1 VVERL
6 VAAPTGAWKSTMTA
20 LSGDLRALIE
30 TDQKAARP
38 LLADLVARLPH
49 STEARVLLGNSYLR
63 SLEIAPALEHYR
75 AALAL
80 DPKSVAIL
88 SQMGLCAI
96 ALGDYEGAL
105 GLYGQAQAI
114 APQAHA
120 AAMAALMLHR
130 LGRAREAVEA
140 YGALLAKLKR
150 DDAERPHALR
160 GMAMLLR
167 DVGAPLAAER
177 HMHELIGLARAN
189 PAGIAAALI
198 ERDNSIDFHE
208 WTRYAQKSELARAL
222 ARHAAREPGAPAF
235 PATFV
240 LPEDRAALLAYAA
253 REPGALFIAKPHRGT
268 GGQGIAIARDVR
280 EMAGRDDVVVQRYLD
295 RPHLTDG
302 RKGHVRL
309 YGLVTSLAPL
319 RAWLY
324 GDGIVRF
331 APDLYD
337 LGEAGLANVHAHVTN
352 TALHRGHPGLV
363 VSEDA
368 SQDNVGAVWS
378 LRGYLERLAADGRDV
393 VRLRAGLKELVRGF
407 LRMVAADG
415 LFARQAR
422 AAPRRAFPPKLFGL
436 DVLVDAEGEP
446 WLIEAQRK
454 PALSGSALV
463 KRVNGQMFRTIF
475 EMSCG
480 QGLDDSMPGE
490 RIALIA
496 KDRGAL
502 QAREAEIE
510 AARRGLFEPL
520 G

>member
-1 VVERL
+1 MATGGRAICAGHSGQSSNRRAELSVMSASPPRRAPRYPPGPL
-6 VAAPTGAWKSTMTA
+6 SAAISTHSSRPTRRPRGRYSPISAPGCRIRPK
-20 LSGDLRALIE
+20 RACCSPIPSC
-30 TDQKAARP
+30 AASRSRP
-38 LLADLVARLPH
+38 
-49 STEARVLLGNSYLR
+49 R
-63 SLEIAPALEHYR
+63 SSIIAPR
-75 AALAL
+75 
-80 DPKSVAIL
+80 S
-88 SQMGLCAI
+88 
-96 ALGDYEGAL
+96 
-105 GLYGQAQAI
+105 
-114 APQAHA
+114 
-120 AAMAALMLHR
+120 
-130 LGRAREAVEA
+130 
-140 YGALLAKLKR
+140 
-150 DDAERPHALR
+150 
-160 GMAMLLR
+160 
-167 DVGAPLAAER
+167 
-177 HMHELIGLARAN
+177 
-189 PAGIAAALI
+189 
-198 ERDNSIDFHE
+198 
-208 WTRYAQKSELARAL
+208 
-222 ARHAAREPGAPAF
+222 
-235 PATFV
+235 
-240 LPEDRAALLAYAA
+240 
-253 REPGALFIAKPHRGT
+253 
-268 GGQGIAIARDVR
+268 
-280 EMAGRDDVVVQRYLD
+280 
-295 RPHLTDG
+295 
-302 RKGHVRL
+302 
-309 YGLVTSLAPL
+309 
-319 RAWLY
+319 
-324 GDGIVRF
+324 GIVRF
-331 APDLYD
+331 APDPYD

-436 DVLVDAEGEP
+436 DVLVDADGEP